1 MPLESEP
8 DAEHDAEPLAA
19 QNTTDYVQKP
29 FYIPKPAR
37 CRGFAHLGSLVFVVG
52 LLGHCPREQLALIGE
67 LGVYL
72 VLPDE
77 VPKEHRSIFVTRR
90 AAAQILHG
98 QGVIRLDQ
106 GMDRLRHGDGVPLPT
121 ARGTHH
127 GLRRLVPDLRFFKI
141 AQAGPLRI

>member
-1 MPLESEP
+1 MHFDWRQTAATQQKGGDQGGMALEAEP

-67 LGVYL
+67 LGGYL

-98 QGVIRLDQ
+98 QGVIRLD
-106 GMDRLRHGDGVPLPT
+106 HEVS
-121 ARGTHH
+121 
-127 GLRRLVPDLRFFKI
+127 
-141 AQAGPLRI
+141 